1 MLSSTKSVLRY
12 APVASRGLFGWPICF
27 SPVFLLPD
35 SLLASAASLR
45 LAIFVGKG
53 KQIRTAKFLFLV
65 PAPKLLA
72 AFPTAQ
78 IIAAIFGYWGFDFM
92 LYRLLRFCF
101 FPVFR
106 ADRWTWHVIPRPVF
120 PHKPVFPAVPARIS
134 SFSLT
139 MRQISSLSLAVSL
152 QEVARCAPVLLQD
165 CFSSL
170 LTVARIFFQPVQ
182 FAFQSF

>member
-1 MLSSTKSVLRY
+1 MPLLPAGVFFL
-12 APVASRGLFGWPICF
+12 VGLFVF
-27 SPVFLLPD
+27 PVFLLPD

-45 LAIFVGKG
+45 LRFLSAKG
-53 KQIRTAKFLFLV
+53 SKSGQQNFFLV

-92 LYRLLRFCF
+92 LYRLLRFLF
-101 FPVFR
+101 LPVFR

-120 PHKPVFPAVPARIS
+120 PHKPVFPAVPARIAR
-134 SFSLT
+134 FLLT
-139 MRQISSLSLAVSL
+139 MRQISSF
-152 QEVARCAPVLLQD
+152 EPCR
-165 CFSSL
+165 FSSRSCAL
-170 LTVARIFFQPVQ
+170 RSCSFARLFFKPVDWLASSFQPVQ